1 MSKTA
6 IAIWVVLVLAVIATT
21 FAVANRPRRVII
33 DADLPVDFPQQGFSH
48 DSFEELMQTYVS
60 AEGRVDY
67 ERWQQ
72 FPESR
77 EQLRSYLSAVSRY
90 SPNSTPERFASRN
103 DELAYWLYGY
113 NAYVINSV
121 LDHWPI
127 KSVTDVKAP
136 IEAIT
141 GLGFFYQQ
149 RFSFGGEFMSLRG
162 VENNEIRSK
171 YKDPRIHFVLN
182 CASES
187 CPIARPELPVGD
199 DLEKLLQ
206 RATDEFVNN
215 SANVQVDHEAKTI
228 YLSTIFKWYEN
239 DFVHSV
245 RLQGKPVGSGLIAY
259 IEQNA
264 AGDLAVDLAQS
275 RGYEIRFRDYDWDLN
290 STH

>member
-1 MSKTA
+1 MSKA
-6 IAIWVVLVLAVIATT
+6 KIMLRVVLILAVIATT
-21 FAVANRPRRVII
+21 FIVANWPRRVII
-33 DADLPVDFPQQGFSH
+33 DAELPVDFPQQGFSH
-48 DSFEELMQTYVS
+48 DSFEELMRTYVS

-90 SPNSTPERFASRN
+90 SPNNTPERFASRN

-113 NAYVINSV
+113 NAYVINAV

-127 KSVTDVKAP
+127 TSVTDVKAP
-136 IEAIT
+136 IEAIK

-149 RFSFGGEFMSLRG
+149 RFSFGGQFLSLRG
-162 VENNEIRSK
+162 VEDDEIRSK
-171 YKDPRIHFVLN
+171 YEDPRIHFVLN

-199 DLEKLLQ
+199 DLEELLL
-206 RATDEFVNN
+206 RATDEFVND
-215 SANVQVDHEAKTI
+215 SANVKVDHETRTV

-245 RLQGKPVGSGLIAY
+245 RLQGKPVASGLISYVAQY
-259 IEQNA
+259 A
-264 AGDLAVDLAQS
+264 AGDLAVDLAQA